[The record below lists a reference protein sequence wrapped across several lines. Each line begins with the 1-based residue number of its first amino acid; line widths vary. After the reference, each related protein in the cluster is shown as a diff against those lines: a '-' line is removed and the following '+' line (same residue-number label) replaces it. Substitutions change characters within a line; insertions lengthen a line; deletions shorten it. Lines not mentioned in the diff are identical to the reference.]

1 MDGNRVRLAREG
13 DRTVKRTAEED
24 RKTLLAALRVW
35 WKARVD
41 VDTVPKWQRL
51 VDAEA
56 GLIAAIDAVEG
67 RR

>member
-1 MDGNRVRLAREG
+1 MRLACEG
-13 DRTVKRTAEED
+13 DRAVKRTAEED

-56 GLIAAIDAVEG
+56 GLVAAMVAVEK
-67 RR
+67 RQ